1 LDPSPDP
8 QAAGTVRGAGEAL
21 TGLVGTRLELLGIE
35 LREEVLYLQRVL
47 ILGIVAAFLLGGGL
61 VVTGGLIAAAFW
73 DTHRLAA
80 LGGVAA
86 LYVVVA
92 AACLLRV
99 RSSLQQR
106 ALPFDTTVREL
117 EADLRVLRDA
127 SGSAAP

>member
-1 LDPSPDP
+1 LDASPDP
-8 QAAGTVRGAGEAL
+8 QASPADGSVRGAGEAL
-21 TGLVGTRLELLGIE
+21 AGLVGTRLELLGIE

-61 VVTGGLIAAAFW
+61 VVAGGLIAAAFW

-80 LGGVAA
+80 LGGVAL
-86 LYVVVA
+86 LYVIVA
-92 AACLLRV
+92 AVCLLRV

-117 EADLRVLRDA
+117 EADLRALRESPGA
-127 SGSAAP
+127 